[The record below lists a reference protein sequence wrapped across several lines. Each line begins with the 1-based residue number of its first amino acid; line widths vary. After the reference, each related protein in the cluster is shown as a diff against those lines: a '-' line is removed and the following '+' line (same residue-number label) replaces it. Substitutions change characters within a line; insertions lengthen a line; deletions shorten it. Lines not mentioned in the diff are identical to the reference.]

1 MEKLVRRCILALLA
15 VAVMACL
22 DPTEAAAFCNPTH
35 QAWDPCYD
43 PDVAKQPE
51 QQTGKSLPPA
61 DCEDL
66 DLKVAQPAV
75 RMTCKAASI
84 SGDDARARAEIVV
97 VDMAGG
103 FMAVQYINAGVRTYI
118 GRTTPT
124 AVAEDAGLRTIGGA
138 RGAQFRLQDFDVRHF
153 AQTGGS
159 ECVAFAKHWG
169 HVPQSPG
176 YRYRITGVYCAGNP
190 SDLEEANL
198 DRVLA
203 GIEPGG

>member
-1 MEKLVRRCILALLA
+1 MGKPVRRCILALLGAA
-15 VAVMACL
+15 VLACVGPIDAL
-22 DPTEAAAFCNPTH
+22 AFCNPAH

-43 PDVAKQPE
+43 PDDAKQPE
-51 QQTGKSLPPA
+51 QQTGRSLPPA
-61 DCEDL
+61 DCGDL
-66 DLKVAQPAV
+66 DLKVAQPAG

-97 VDMAGG
+97 VDMVGG
-103 FMAVQYINAGVRTYI
+103 FIAVQYINTGVRTYI
-118 GRTTPT
+118 SRTTPT
-124 AVAEDAGLRTIGGA
+124 AVAEDAGLRTIGGT
-138 RGAQFRLQDFDVRHF
+138 RGAQYRLQDFDVRHF

-176 YRYRITGVYCAGNP
+176 FRYRITGVYCAGNP
-190 SDLEEANL
+190 SDLAEATL

>member
-1 MEKLVRRCILALLA
+1 MRIPVTRLIFGMLGVAILASTGPA
-15 VAVMACL
+15 DARAY
-22 DPTEAAAFCNPTH
+22 CNPSH

-43 PDVAKQPE
+43 PGDAR
-51 QQTGKSLPPA
+51 QTGEESGATLPST
-61 DCEDL
+61 DCDNLE
-66 DLKVAQPAV
+66 LKVARPAGQ
-75 RMTCKAASI
+75 MTCKAASI
-84 SGDDARARAEIVV
+84 SDADARARTEVVIVDVSDGFLV
-97 VDMAGG
+97 VE
-103 FMAVQYINAGVRTYI
+103 YINAGVRTYI
-118 GRTTPT
+118 DRTTPT
-124 AVAEDAGLRTIGGA
+124 AVAEDAGLRSIGGA

-153 AQTGGS
+153 NQSGGS

-190 SDLEEANL
+190 FDLEEANL

>member
-1 MEKLVRRCILALLA
+1 MGNLIRRCIFALQGAAALAC
-15 VAVMACL
+15 VE
-22 DPTEAAAFCNPTH
+22 PTDASAFCNPTH

-43 PDVAKQPE
+43 PDDAKQTE
-51 QQTGKSLPPA
+51 QQTSTTLPSA
-61 DCEDL
+61 DCDEL
-66 DLKVAQPAV
+66 ELKVARPV
-75 RMTCKAASI
+75 GRMTCKAASI
-84 SGDDARARAEIVV
+84 SDDDARARAEIVV
-97 VDMAGG
+97 VDASGG
-103 FMAVQYINAGVRTYI
+103 FMAVEYINAGVRTYI
-118 GRTTPT
+118 NRTTPA

-153 AQTGGS
+153 AQAGGS

-176 YRYRITGVYCAGNP
+176 YRYRVTGVYCA
-190 SDLEEANL
+190 SSMTDLEESNL